1 MNHPRIELPANLL
14 NLGEIPIRITD
25 VNYGGHVGNDA
36 ILSLIHEI
44 RMKLLG
50 KFGYSEMNIEGLGLI
65 MARVNIEY
73 RSQLFYGD
81 TVHAAASA
89 SNFTS
94 KGFDIYY
101 HLQKNENGK
110 LQTVAKAFT
119 TMMCYDYATN
129 KIAGLPTIAEEKLS
143 KS

>member
-1 MNHPRIELPANLL
+1 MSHPRIELPQQMNLI
-14 NLGEIPIRITD
+14 GEIPVRITD

-36 ILSLIHEI
+36 ILSLIHEV
-44 RMKLLG
+44 RMQFLG
-50 KFGYSEMNIEGLGLI
+50 KYGYSEMNVEGLGLI
-65 MARVNIEY
+65 MARVGIEY

-81 TVHAAASA
+81 TVIASA
-89 SNFTS
+89 IATEFGS

-119 TMMCYDYATN
+119 SMMCFDYASN
-129 KIAGLPTIAEEKLS
+129 KIAGLPSVVVEKMS
-143 KS
+143 KQ